1 LEQVHD
7 VNDDSDS
14 EDLLVFEPRKSKT
27 KKNKNK
33 TKRGRTKEPETP
45 EDDKKMK
52 KGKKLEKNK
61 TETGGKELERNKTEN
76 GGKELE
82 RNKTEGNTDKVKS
95 EIKKKEDPQSSG
107 SDINIK
113 ISTMNDFLN
122 DEDTTL
128 SVKKQPVI
136 SAVSS
141 SSPGATNKDN
151 LSVSLNTHIDHLND
165 HSSSDKEEIKE
176 LESLLKDEP
185 KEVKKNKEEPKVE
198 EKINEIK
205 TSKEKV
211 KTTKGKKR
219 GKSKKTKRSKSKTT
233 ETRKEIKSENNT
245 PQEVKDETK
254 EEIKNEV
261 KEEVKEIEEIKGE
274 NVDEKE
280 IRINKLK
287 ASTMMSLSDPIEF
300 GSHDSD
306 INEDLLSEEM
316 KPSTIEE
323 ELKNVDE
330 DEQLSESIVD
340 SEKIPISE
348 YEFTLIQFI
357 ELLIKYPDG
366 QDNKEAF
373 QLTLEY
379 NTNEGKKE
387 KIVPFSKSGYVFPGI
402 MFFCIIVMMILIY
415 ILIIIYVL

>member
-1 LEQVHD
+1 
-7 VNDDSDS
+7 
-14 EDLLVFEPRKSKT
+14 
-27 KKNKNK
+27 
-33 TKRGRTKEPETP
+33 
-45 EDDKKMK
+45 
-52 KGKKLEKNK
+52 
-61 TETGGKELERNKTEN
+61 
-76 GGKELE
+76 
-82 RNKTEGNTDKVKS
+82 
-95 EIKKKEDPQSSG
+95 
-107 SDINIK
+107 
-113 ISTMNDFLN
+113 
-122 DEDTTL
+122 
-128 SVKKQPVI
+128 
-136 SAVSS
+136 
-141 SSPGATNKDN
+141 
-151 LSVSLNTHIDHLND
+151 
-165 HSSSDKEEIKE
+165 
-176 LESLLKDEP
+176 
-185 KEVKKNKEEPKVE
+185 
-198 EKINEIK
+198 
-205 TSKEKV
+205 
-211 KTTKGKKR
+211 
-219 GKSKKTKRSKSKTT
+219 
-233 ETRKEIKSENNT
+233 
-245 PQEVKDETK
+245 
-254 EEIKNEV
+254 V

-402 MFFCIIVMMILIY
+402 MFLYYSNDDPYLHSDYHIRVMNDAKQVMKKKCGSRFN
-415 ILIIIYVL
+415 VNAK